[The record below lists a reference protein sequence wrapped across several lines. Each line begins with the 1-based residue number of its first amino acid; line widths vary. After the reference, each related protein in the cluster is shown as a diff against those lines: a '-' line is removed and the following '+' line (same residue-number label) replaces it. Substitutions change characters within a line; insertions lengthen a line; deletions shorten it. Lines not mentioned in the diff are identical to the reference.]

1 MQLKPGL
8 KLKAPGTSTEI
19 IVIQAPVRDVTVT
32 CGGVPMSPDG
42 SGEAGD
48 VAGEVVIG
56 KRYSDVA
63 GTVELLCSAGGA
75 GPLALDGEE
84 LAVKAAKALPSSD

>member
-8 KLKAPGTSTEI
+8 KLKVPGTTTEI
-19 IVIQAPVRDVTVT
+19 IVIQAPAGDVTLT

-42 SGEAGD
+42 AGD
-48 VAGEVVIG
+48 PGAVDGEVLIG
-56 KRYSDVA
+56 KRYSDGA
-63 GTVELLCSAGGA
+63 GTVELLCSATGA
-75 GPLALDGEE
+75 GPLALDGET